1 MDAFTWS
8 IPFLSE
14 KVLEMFITIFDKSNI
29 NVTTSKEEED
39 PYKKLEEEKMKSE
52 LNINRI
58 NKD

>member
-52 LNINRI
+52 LNRNRI